1 MLTRHALTRYAADML
16 KRTTCQ
22 LDPDTLAG
30 LQGEYS
36 SLTQSEIIRLC
47 MTFTLHN
54 KPKLVEGRNV
64 LMLEQS
70 IDTDAVSLIIDEGE
84 K

>member
-1 MLTRHALTRYAADML
+1 ML

-22 LDPDTLAG
+22 LNPDTLAG
-30 LQGEYS
+30 LQEEYP

-54 KPKLVEGRNV
+54 KPKLIEKETAFI
-64 LMLEQS
+64 LEQTV
-70 IDTDAVSLIIDEGE
+70 DMDVVALTLNKGE